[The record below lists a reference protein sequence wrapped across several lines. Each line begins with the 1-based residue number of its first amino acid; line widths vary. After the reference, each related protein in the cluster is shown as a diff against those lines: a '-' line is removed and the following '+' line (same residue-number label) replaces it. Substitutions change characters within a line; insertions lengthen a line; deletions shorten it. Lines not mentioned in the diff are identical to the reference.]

1 MRFLF
6 EAAEYSISDFITIG
20 DLWSLPQTQIKMQP
34 AHTGG
39 DGEETDKAELVIFNC
54 H

>member
-1 MRFLF
+1 M
-6 EAAEYSISDFITIG
+6 
-20 DLWSLPQTQIKMQP
+20 PQTQIKMQP

-39 DGEETDKAELVIFNC
+39 DAEESDKAELVIFNS